1 MSFTLATLKTA
12 IQDYLECTETTF
24 VTNLPTFIKESESR
38 IFKLV
43 ELPKQRKNVQ
53 GTLTT
58 NNRFLATP
66 TDFYAPFSVAIISS
80 NTYTYLDYKHPSF
93 IKEFAPSTATRG
105 QPRYYSLFDDTAF
118 EVGPVPDADYTVE
131 VHYLH
136 KPTSLT
142 AGAESGT
149 TFLST
154 DYPDALLYG
163 SLAEAAVFLK
173 ETPDVIATFENRFKE
188 AIARIKTIAEGRET
202 RDEFR
207 YDMLRIGMR

>member
-173 ETPDVIATFENRFKE
+173 ETPDVIATFESRFKE

-202 RDEFR
+202 RDEYR

>member
-12 IQDYLECTETTF
+12 IQDYLECTESSF
-24 VTNLPTFIKESESR
+24 VTNLPTFIKEAESR

-53 GTLTT
+53 GTLTSS
-58 NNRFLATP
+58 NRFLATP
-66 TDFYAPFSVAIISS
+66 SDFYAPFSLAVISS
-80 NTYTYLDYKHPSF
+80 STYAYLDYKHPSF
-93 IKEFAPSTATRG
+93 MKEFAPSTSTTG

-118 EVGPVPDADYTVE
+118 EVAPIPDANYTVE
-131 VHYLH
+131 LHYLH
-136 KPTSLT
+136 KPASLT
-142 AGAESGT
+142 SGADDGT

-173 ETPDVIATFENRFKE
+173 EPPDVIATLEQRFKE
-188 AIARIKTIAEGRET
+188 AIARMKTFSEGRAT
-202 RDEFR
+202 RDEYR
-207 YDMLRIGMR
+207 YDLLRTGVN

>member
-173 ETPDVIATFENRFKE
+173 ETPDVIATFETRFKE

-202 RDEFR
+202 RDEYR